1 MQIRIQNRR
10 ERQDIRLTGNLHASQ
25 CSPYPGAKTH
35 PGNTVQKY
43 VMRRI
48 LRELIDNELIKK
60 DDENA

>member
-1 MQIRIQNRR
+1 MHLNAAPI
-10 ERQDIRLTGNLHASQ
+10 LVHK
-25 CSPYPGAKTH
+25 PH